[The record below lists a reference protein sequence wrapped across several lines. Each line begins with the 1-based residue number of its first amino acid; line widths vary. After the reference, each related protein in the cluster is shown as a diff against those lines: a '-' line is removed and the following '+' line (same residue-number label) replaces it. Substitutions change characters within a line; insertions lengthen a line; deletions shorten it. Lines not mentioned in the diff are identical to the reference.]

1 MAILASNRPWLWHVS
16 SCFASEYRSWAILL
30 DRVSNTDI
38 AIPIN
43 AHLMT
48 HSTLKVATG
57 SYYTCKSHATCNLS
71 ISAKTA

>member
-38 AIPIN
+38 AIDTFNIED
-43 AHLMT
+43 
-48 HSTLKVATG
+48 TG
-57 SYYTCKSHATCNLS
+57 IHM
-71 ISAKTA
+71 

>member
-1 MAILASNRPWLWHVS
+1 MAILASNKPWLWHVS

-38 AIPIN
+38 AIDTFNIEG
-43 AHLMT
+43 
-48 HSTLKVATG
+48 TG